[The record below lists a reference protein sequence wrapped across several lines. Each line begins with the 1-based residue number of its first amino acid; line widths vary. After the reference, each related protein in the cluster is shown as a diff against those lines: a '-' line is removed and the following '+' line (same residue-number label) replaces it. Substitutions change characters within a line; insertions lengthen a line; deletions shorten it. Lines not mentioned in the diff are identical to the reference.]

1 MMNISGRGLRD
12 HIRLV
17 APLCGVIAAV
27 FVLREVSFAAG
38 APRPVVHAISVSVAI
53 PTCVMLAVLL
63 IHIRRFGGYANV
75 ILSALLLVL
84 WGQLLIV
91 GAIAFSALSNLE
103 TVYSGPEYAFRG
115 LSPWKH
121 IVGQLTFV
129 VGFETISGAAM
140 GCLLLWM
147 LRKLPQDPAREKRR

>member
-1 MMNISGRGLRD
+1 MMNLNGHGLRD

-38 APRPVVHAISVSVAI
+38 APAPVVHAISVSVAI

-84 WGQLLIV
+84 CGQILIV
-91 GAIAFSALSNLE
+91 GAIAFSAITKVE
-103 TVYSGPEYAFRG
+103 TVYSGPEYSFRA
-115 LSPWKH
+115 LSPLDH
-121 IVGQLTFV
+121 IIGQLTFV
-129 VGFETISGAAM
+129 VGFQTISAAAM

>member
-1 MMNISGRGLRD
+1 MNINGHGLRD

-17 APLCGVIAAV
+17 APLLGAIAAV

-38 APRPVVHAISVSVAI
+38 APHLVVHVLSVTVAI

-75 ILSALLLVL
+75 VLSALLLVL

-91 GAIAFSALSNLE
+91 GAIAFSALSKME
-103 TVYSGPEYAFRG
+103 TVYTGPQYSFRG
-115 LSPWKH
+115 VSPMKH

-129 VGFETISGAAM
+129 VGIETIFASAM

-147 LRKLPQDPAREKRR
+147 LHRLPKDPAQVKRR